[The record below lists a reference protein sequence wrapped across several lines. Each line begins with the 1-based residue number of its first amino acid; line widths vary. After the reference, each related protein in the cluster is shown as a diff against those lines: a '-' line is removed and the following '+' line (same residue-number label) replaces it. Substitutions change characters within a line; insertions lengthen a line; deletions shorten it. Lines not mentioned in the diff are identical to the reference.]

1 MSYVICLPKAQHRH
15 TMHKRNVVWYQKIAV
30 LKYSTNMNDYQL
42 RESLGNLLKKLL
54 VKERVSK
61 GEPMLDKLIGFL
73 FVLGLCLLVWVIFI
87 YRRTIIE
94 LEIPL
99 LLWLTPGII
108 LTPFFYTR
116 LNNID
121 GMKAHWIL
129 HYILHSCM
137 TGAVILFSFMSI
149 NYYLADDVITTKQ
162 YEVLDIGSLPGGKN
176 DREKRK
182 PYVIINYKGLDK
194 QLIFSNSQMENVR
207 NAKIVIV
214 DVRKGKLGFD
224 ILENYILK

>member
-1 MSYVICLPKAQHRH
+1 MS
-15 TMHKRNVVWYQKIAV
+15 
-30 LKYSTNMNDYQL
+30 DYQL
-42 RESLGNLLKKLL
+42 QEDLGNLLKKWL

-61 GEPMLDKLIGFL
+61 GEPKLDKLIGFL
-73 FVLGLCLLVWVIFI
+73 FVLGICLLVWVIYI

-108 LTPFFYTR
+108 LTPYFYSR

-149 NYYLADDVITTKQ
+149 NYYLAEDTITIKQ
-162 YEVLDIGSLPGGKN
+162 FDVLDIGSLSGGKN
-176 DREKRK
+176 NREKRK
-182 PYVIINYKGLDK
+182 PYVIIDYNGMDK
-194 QLIFSNSQMENVR
+194 QLIFSNSQMENVQ
-207 NAKIVIV
+207 NAKLVIV
-214 DVRKGKLGFD
+214 EVREGKLGFD
-224 ILENYILK
+224 ILEDFKLK